1 MSLYMPIAGIA
12 LDMFMLIAL
21 GFSVGIMSGMF
32 GVGGGFI
39 MTPALIFLGV
49 PSIVAVG
56 TGALQVIASSV
67 SGSIRHWQQGNVD
80 TDIGKLLVAGGLIGA
95 LSGLQLQVYLKGLGQ
110 LDLFI
115 SLNYVFV
122 LGIIGMLMLSEGVQA
137 WRRVS
142 QASAAGPAAS
152 TSIANRLR
160 TGQHTALQRLPFKMR
175 FRQSKLYASAIPPVV
190 TGMVVGWLTA
200 IMGVGGGFLL
210 VPALIY
216 VIRVPT
222 RIAIA
227 TSAFQI
233 IFVTAFN
240 TVLQSLQNNN
250 VDIMLGMPIVVG
262 GVLGAQVGVNI
273 AGRIRS
279 EELRVLLGM
288 LVLGIA
294 LRMGYDLVRRPADLY
309 SIETIGVVPGA
320 P

>member
-1 MSLYMPIAGIA
+1 MSLYMPVAQIA
-12 LDMFMLIAL
+12 LDMFVLIAL

-32 GVGGGFI
+32 GIGGGFI

-49 PSIVAVG
+49 PSLVAVG

-80 TDIGKLLVAGGLIGA
+80 LQIGKLLIGGGLIGA
-95 LSGLQLQVYLKGLGQ
+95 VSGLQLQRYLKGLGQ

-115 SLNYVFV
+115 SLNYVIV
-122 LGIIGMLMLSEGVQA
+122 LGIIGALMLKEGIGA
-137 WRRVS
+137 WR
-142 QASAAGPAAS
+142 QANATAAAGANAPA
-152 TSIANRLR
+152 RKR
-160 TGQHTALQRLPFKMR
+160 TGHTALQRLPIKMR
-175 FRQSKLYASAIPPVV
+175 FRQSRLYASAIPPFV
-190 TGMVVGWLTA
+190 TGMLVGWLTA

-216 VIRVPT
+216 VIGVPT

-227 TSAFQI
+227 TSSFQI

-240 TVLQSLQNNN
+240 TVLQSVQNNN
-250 VDIMLGMPIVVG
+250 VDIMLGMPIVLG
-262 GVLGAQVGVNI
+262 GVVGAQFGVQI

-279 EELRVLLGM
+279 EGLRILLAL
-288 LVLGIA
+288 LVLSIS
-294 LRMGYDLVRRPADLY
+294 LRMGYDLVRKPSEAY
-309 SIETIGVVPGA
+309 SIEQLEVIKESPL

>member
-1 MSLYMPIAGIA
+1 MSLYMPVAQIA
-12 LDMFMLIAL
+12 LDLFVLIAL
-21 GFSVGIMSGMF
+21 GFSVGVMSGMF

-49 PSIVAVG
+49 PSLVAVG

-67 SGSIRHWQQGNVD
+67 SGSIKHWQQGNVD
-80 TDIGKLLVAGGLIGA
+80 TDIGKLLIGGGLLGA
-95 LSGLQLQVYLKGLGQ
+95 LSGLQLQRYLKGLGQ

-122 LGIIGMLMLSEGVQA
+122 LGVIGALMLNESIRA
-137 WRRVS
+137 WR
-142 QASAAGPAAS
+142 QANAIASAGSPP
-152 TSIANRLR
+152 ANRRR
-160 TGQHTALQRLPFKMR
+160 TGQHTMLQRLPLKMR
-175 FRQSKLYASAIPPVV
+175 FRQSRLYASAIPPVA
-190 TGMVVGWLTA
+190 TGMLVGWLTA

-227 TSAFQI
+227 TSSFQI

-240 TVLQSLQNNN
+240 TILQSVQNNN
-250 VDIMLGMPIVVG
+250 VDVMLGMPIVIG
-262 GVLGAQVGVNI
+262 GVLGAQVGVQI

-279 EELRVLLGM
+279 DELRIMLAL

-294 LRMGYDLVRRPADLY
+294 LRMGVDLVRRPVDLY
-309 SIETIGVVPGA
+309 SIDSQQVVA
-320 P
+320 PPQ